1 MGGRLPYKRRVYKSK
16 EVSEMTKIKDFQTA
30 RDTARRVKKAE
41 LDPSRV
47 PELPVA
53 VPAVS
58 KAPKALR
65 TKKGNKTK

>member
-1 MGGRLPYKRRVYKSK
+1 
-16 EVSEMTKIKDFQTA
+16 MTKIKDFQTA

-47 PELPVA
+47 PELPIAQELPVA

-58 KAPKALR
+58 KAPKAPR
-65 TKKGNKTK
+65 IKKGNKTK